1 MGEKFNGY
9 RNGRFEAMQ
18 STRNALT
25 GDKRRLDLLSRMKA
39 DPKEKPLVFNGQDQD
54 TIDKVK
60 SAEANRDRRQLEKLI
75 KTHNELSQKY
85 MLDTILAD
93 RAMEMAPKIWTAI
106 DHRLNQEA
114 KSKIQAKIEAKV
126 AAAQAKKEQEKQAK
140 PLSEFEMTMMVW
152 KLLIEAQN
160 KEFKKTTEEVALFI
174 IDHLPGPVYRALSV
188 LGIISLVLAACASF
202 VPNPE
207 FNPAG
212 DNNTPSGEI
221 TGLPE
226 ETSEPTEQPT
236 AGPKIEATS
245 TVTADQLLELNSDIE
260 LKTVEAQEQAQETDL
275 MAWANNQALRSAE
288 SRTTIFST
296 ALTSPENPEDAVL
309 EPGSFDMVILPS
321 GRVAALINVD
331 SVWGPA
337 GTVAIIDTGE
347 SQGMFASEEGAIR
360 SALGI
365 TSDAEVETALEKYEV
380 LFEKT
385 EDAGIDQSLYYAVLR
400 EKGPNGK
407 IIKVIDATRQWV
419 DLNKA
424 KPLQNAGVAELLR
437 ALENGE
443 VENLDGLSE
452 ESLIQL
458 SEALANQLNSARDK
472 NPAVY
477 NGEAVI
483 DPETGKLLNYD
494 GSPDKS
500 EVIEMYWSYAGRDEQ
515 GNVKMKRGNETITI
529 QNSAGIENWEEI
541 YTDPNDSRINWP
553 TTTIPNGEK
562 LTDAQWYLEEK
573 RNPPSFLRLA
583 ATISDSIGEVFLEG
597 RGKVSGIRVL
607 IFEDD
612 GAGNIIYG
620 REVIVIPGTTINLYN
635 EGEKTD
641 ITTAGSTIDEYSEF
655 WRQLKNNSIYYVAI
669 QEDQDMIYE
678 TGFKGH
684 PSNYSGLISGQEAVD
699 VISGK
704 KDNNDDVI
712 LVTIRYLMGKSK

>member
-1 MGEKFNGY
+1 MSN
-9 RNGRFEAMQ
+9 
-18 STRNALT
+18 S
-25 GDKRRLDLLSRMKA
+25 LSAR
-39 DPKEKPLVFNGQDQD
+39 
-54 TIDKVK
+54 
-60 SAEANRDRRQLEKLI
+60 AEFPNPFMEQAQAVVEFSR
-75 KTHNELSQKY
+75 ELSQALKGANHQRKDAFFQFFSRQLPKQAIRELVPQFNRAVKEY
-85 MLDTILAD
+85 NRNRNKLIAMLARGGGIQPEDKLFTVEENLKNAMSTFQRIKDLLLVYPKVKNEPV
-93 RAMEMAPKIWTAI
+93 RATAM
-106 DHRLNQEA
+106 N
-114 KSKIQAKIEAKV
+114 
-126 AAAQAKKEQEKQAK
+126 AAAKAGVNVLKALGYTVGAAVILTSCAPPPAEVVPAPDQEDDEEKNPTQ
-140 PLSEFEMTMMVW
+140 T
-152 KLLIEAQN
+152 AQDIIN
-160 KEFKKTTEEVALFI
+160 ATEEGQE
-174 IDHLPGPVYRALSV
+174 ID
-188 LGIISLVLAACASF
+188 
-202 VPNPE
+202 
-207 FNPAG
+207 PA
-212 DNNTPSGEI
+212 TLE
-221 TGLPE
+221 
-226 ETSEPTEQPT
+226 
-236 AGPKIEATS
+236 APKIEATS
-245 TVTADQLLELNSDIE
+245 TVTADQLTDLNSDIDQ
-260 LKTVEAQEQAQETDL
+260 KTTEAKEEAQETDL
-275 MAWANNQALRSAE
+275 MAWANNRALRSAE
-288 SRTTIFST
+288 SRTQIFSA
-296 ALTSPENPEDAVL
+296 ALTSPENPEDVIL

-347 SQGMFASEEGAIR
+347 SQGMFATEEGAIR

-365 TSDAEVETALEKYEV
+365 TNDSEVKIALEKYEV
-380 LFEKT
+380 LFQKT
-385 EDAGIDQSLYYAVLR
+385 DDVGVDQSLYYAILR

-407 IIKVIDATRQWV
+407 IIKVIDASRQWV
-419 DLNKA
+419 DLEDA

-452 ESLIQL
+452 EGKIQL
-458 SEALANQLNSARDK
+458 SEAVTSNLNSAREK

-494 GSPDKS
+494 GNPDKS

-515 GNVKMKRGNETITI
+515 GNVKMRRGNETITI

-541 YTDPNDSRINWP
+541 YTDPNDSRIKWP
-553 TTTIPNGEK
+553 KTTIPNGET

-573 RNPPSFLRLA
+573 RNPPSFLRLV
-583 ATISDSIGEVFLEG
+583 ATINDKICEVFLEG

-655 WRQLKNNSIYYVAI
+655 WKELKNNSIYYAAI
-669 QEDQDMIYE
+669 QKDQDIIYE

-684 PSNYSGLISGQEAVD
+684 PNNYSGLISGQEAVN
-699 VISGK
+699 VLSGK
-704 KDNNDDVI
+704 EDNNNDLV